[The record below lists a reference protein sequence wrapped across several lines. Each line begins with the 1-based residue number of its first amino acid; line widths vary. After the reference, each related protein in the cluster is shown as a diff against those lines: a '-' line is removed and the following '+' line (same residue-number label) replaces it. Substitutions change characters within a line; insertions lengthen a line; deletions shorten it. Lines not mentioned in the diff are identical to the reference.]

1 MTFFYALLG
10 DSLLFTAIAWFAGYG
25 AFGPVTGLRL
35 TVGRKLQLFG
45 EVFALTLVL
54 LSIAIALDRLTG
66 WAQVPPW
73 PGSPPPHRLVALG
86 LVLAAG
92 FWLTRRRAKAL
103 AQTPP
108 ATGSGDAPDP

>member
-25 AFGPVTGLRL
+25 ALGPVMGLRL
-35 TVGRKLQLFG
+35 TVGAKLRLFA

-54 LSIAIALDRLTG
+54 LSIVISLDRLTG
-66 WAQVPPW
+66 WAEQPPW

-86 LVLAAG
+86 IVLAAG
-92 FWLTRRRAKAL
+92 FWLTRRRAKTL
-103 AQTPP
+103 AQTPSEP
-108 ATGSGDAPDP
+108 GDVPDP